1 MIFIFITITTIAAMN
16 SLHFENTALAELPVD
31 PIENNTI
38 RQVPNACFSRV
49 KPSPVDNPKFI
60 AVRLITF
67 PIL

>member
-1 MIFIFITITTIAAMN
+1 MN